1 MTLDI
6 RSARFLALV
15 RRVANVLGSHAA
27 AASATGLS
35 PSYVG
40 KILRDE
46 VGDVKVRRATADA
59 VAKSL
64 DVTLSWLSDSPTDP
78 DAWAALAFPD
88 SHARKAIEPSPKPAV
103 STRIPTESETSIE
116 QDALELRLSTS
127 TGVSEE
133 EELRGLKALAMR
145 VLTEDRRT
153 RLALQTVT
161 PRFHPEQAL
170 AAGRAL
176 AKLIA
181 DTAPDHVKDAFWES
195 IVAAAEAVSD
205 EG

>member
-15 RRVANVLGSHAA
+15 RRVADVLGSHAA

-40 KILRDE
+40 KILRGE

-64 DVTLSWLSDSPTDP
+64 NISLSWLSDSPQDP
-78 DAWAALAFPD
+78 DTWAALAFPD
-88 SHARKAIEPSPKPAV
+88 SHARRTVESPPKAV
-103 STRIPTESETSIE
+103 ESGTTIE
-116 QDALELRLSTS
+116 QDAIEAAYLLTS
-127 TGVSEE
+127 SGTTEE
-133 EELRGLKALAMR
+133 EELRVLKSLAMR
-145 VLTEDRRT
+145 VLTEDRKT

-181 DTAPDHVKDAFWES
+181 DAAPDHVRDEWWES
-195 IVAAAEAVSD
+195 IVAAAAAASD